1 MDGLGNDFIIFD
13 NRKNNIV
20 LEKKQ
25 LLKIADRNQVGC
37 DQIIFIHEDNNS
49 DAFITFYNS
58 DGNETSACGNGSR
71 CIAYFLG
78 KEKNKKI
85 IKLKTKDRILESE
98 IIKENLVKIN
108 MGAPKFSWKEIP
120 LSKNINHANLNISI
134 LDNNNKEHMGGFSLN
149 VGNPHVIFFVKKI
162 KNFDLDSIGP
172 KIENHKLFP
181 EKCNVT
187 LAEIKNKKL
196 ISVNVWERGAGLTK
210 ACGTAACATAI
221 AANKMNLSERV
232 VDIQFEL
239 GNLNIEWSNN
249 ENIYMCGKVSDVKNI
264 DIKL

>member
-120 LSKNINHANLNISI
+120 LSKNINHTNLNISI

-196 ISVNVWERGAGLTK
+196 ISLNVWERGAVLTK
-210 ACGTAACATAI
+210 AC
-221 AANKMNLSERV
+221 
-232 VDIQFEL
+232 
-239 GNLNIEWSNN
+239 
-249 ENIYMCGKVSDVKNI
+249 
-264 DIKL
+264 